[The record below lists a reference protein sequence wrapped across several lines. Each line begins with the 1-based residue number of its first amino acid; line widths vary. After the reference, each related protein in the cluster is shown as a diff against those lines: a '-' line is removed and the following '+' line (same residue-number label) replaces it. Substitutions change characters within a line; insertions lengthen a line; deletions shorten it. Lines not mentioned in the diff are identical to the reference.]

1 MTHPISAFDLTSALV
16 ASQALP
22 ATPSAAAVIPNETA
36 REALNHARVELYC
49 DHEAAALRALR
60 EAREAMIGAGGAPV
74 EAMGAVEEASW
85 HIRHHHGNEAQIA
98 LQVAR
103 DSLR

>member
-1 MTHPISAFDLTSALV
+1 MNPYNAFDVASALV
-16 ASQALP
+16 ASQALREAEP
-22 ATPSAAAVIPNETA
+22 EAAAPLLGPA
-36 REALNHARVELYC
+36 RAALANARVELYC

-103 DSLR
+103 DILR